1 MEGNKNFLTDL
12 NTYTYTVNSDMI
24 QFLIKSQHENERI
37 RILISHTISAHQ
49 IWLERIEGKRSG
61 IKVFDIRPY
70 EELLEQNSINFEQTK
85 TIIEEKNLNEVIQY
99 VNTKRQRFE
108 NTISEMFL
116 HLFNHATYHRGQIN
130 QLLVQE
136 GKTAMVTDYI
146 AYKRKEIL

>member
-1 MEGNKNFLTDL
+1 MEGNKNFLSDF

-24 QFLIKSQHENERI
+24 QFLIKSQPESERI
-37 RILISHTISAHQ
+37 RILISHTITAHQ

-61 IKVFDIRPY
+61 VKVFEIRPY
-70 EELLEQNSINFEQTK
+70 EALLEQNSINFKQTK
-85 TIIEEKNLNEVIQY
+85 TIIEEKNLNEGIQY

-136 GKTAMVTDYI
+136 GKAAMVTDYI
-146 AYKRKEIL
+146 AYNRKELF

>member
-1 MEGNKNFLTDL
+1 MESSNNFLTDL

-24 QFLIKSQHENERI
+24 RHLMQHQPENERI
-37 RILISHTISAHQ
+37 HVLISHTVTAHQ

-61 IKVFDIRPY
+61 VKVFEIRPY
-70 EELLEQNSINFEQTK
+70 NELLEQNSINFEQTK
-85 TIIEEKNLNEVIQY
+85 LYIETKDLNQVIQY

-146 AYKRKEIL
+146 AYNRKEIL